1 MEVDVA
7 DDMEDDVADYMATN
21 VANDVAFT
29 AHLLAGPF

>member
-1 MEVDVA
+1 MA
-7 DDMEDDVADYMATN
+7 DDMEVDVADYMATN

>member
-21 VANDVAFT
+21 VANDVAFI